1 MAAARSGAQR
11 PADTRCCRRAAP
23 DSVTAGP
30 DSWRYS
36 TAAPIWAAV
45 HTGHSRRSGNPGTP
59 APGNRGRR
67 RFGRADGAK
76 LARNFL
82 AQVEAGRQLGR
93 GRAGDQDRAGGC
105 APGEERSGDSERWHV
120 SSHHPC
126 VRGQVRRPLST
137 PVDFAF
143 VVTETAASLPDLHEL
158 RAAGQR
164 AGAVAWRFRSP
175 SRVHDELACPRLRAT
190 NARGAEQHGSR
201 AGPVDHSR
209 RLSGRNVTLR
219 GARRP

>member
-1 MAAARSGAQR
+1 MIRTAQAGAHPEKSALAIR
-11 PADTRCCRRAAP
+11 NGGM
-23 DSVTAGP
+23 SV
-30 DSWRYS
+30 
-36 TAAPIWAAV
+36 PII
-45 HTGHSRRSGNPGTP
+45 
-59 APGNRGRR
+59 
-67 RFGRADGAK
+67 
-76 LARNFL
+76 L
-82 AQVEAGRQLGR
+82 
-93 GRAGDQDRAGGC
+93 
-105 APGEERSGDSERWHV
+105 
-120 SSHHPC
+120 

-190 NARGAEQHGSR
+190 NARGAEQHGNR